1 MLQSVMV
8 YNGDYKQSIGLF
20 VLYGILCKL
29 YELMLLCIT
38 AIWKILCNSN
48 RGIITHENA
57 LFHRGAIELR
67 DQVSLH
73 KF

>member
-38 AIWKILCNSN
+38 AI
-48 RGIITHENA
+48 
-57 LFHRGAIELR
+57 
-67 DQVSLH
+67 
-73 KF
+73 